1 MHEFYLDEDEKTI
14 SFDMIIDFKVK
25 NRENVY
31 KEIYDE
37 IQNKYKNIKL
47 I

>member
-25 NRENVY
+25 NRETVY